1 MNEEDLDDP
10 REELARLEE
19 EEARVSALRRHLHRQ
34 IDYGSATD
42 ETRARE
48 RKVSN
53 ERREL
58 HRRIDALRQDLGLEP
73 HRSTSVLQ
81 GGPDV
86 QPEDVP
92 MWFERRVVDD
102 AGNDLEG
109 QLLG

>member
-1 MNEEDLDDP
+1 VNDDRLDEL

-19 EEARVSALRRHLHRQ
+19 EEVRVSALRRHLHRQ

-48 RKVSN
+48 RIVSD

-58 HRRIDALRQDLGLEP
+58 HRRIDELRVRLGLER
-73 HRSTSVLQ
+73 HRTVSLLG

-92 MWFERRVVDD
+92 MWFERRLVDD

-109 QLLG
+109 HLLG